1 MKRDVLH
8 DVPSEMRVSMDPAND
23 DARYWRFER
32 NSRLPRNTFARDP
45 MDVFIRYRGWVLVA
59 GIVVLIL
66 IALTGADL
74 PNL

>member
-1 MKRDVLH
+1 MSPYLSRHVD
-8 DVPSEMRVSMDPAND
+8 ND
-23 DARYWRFER
+23 SHRHFEFVR

-66 IALTGADL
+66 LAITGADL